1 MYPYKT
7 PQILTVQ
14 TYTDYGGHTGTA
26 SALQVQAALVI
37 AERQMTQELHT
48 FMLPTIITGEY
59 QAPWWDHPVELEYGM
74 VRSFISGT
82 LLSIPTDVSDP
93 YELTTRVRGFI
104 RNSDA
109 GHIDIVPDWDSQ
121 WTSNWGP
128 YKVRVVYVAGHGT
141 GTTLNDPSLLM
152 ALTAATELVLNEMV
166 AAGTTEAQIGV
177 QRWSSMRYSESRF
190 PLRMTAFGSS
200 ARANFISGLVAHLKV
215 FRVGRFRR

>member
-1 MYPYKT
+1 M
-7 PQILTVQ
+7 TVQ
-14 TYTDYGGHTGTA
+14 KFIDYGGHTGTA
-26 SALQVQAALVI
+26 TAFQVQAALVI

-48 FMLPTIITGEY
+48 FMLPTIVTGEY

-74 VRSFISGT
+74 VRAFISGT
-82 LLSIPTDVSDP
+82 LLSIPMDVRDP

-121 WTSNWGP
+121 WNCNWGP
-128 YKVRVVYVAGHGT
+128 YKVRVVYVAGHST

-190 PLRMTAFGSS
+190 PLRQTAFGSS

>member
-48 FMLPTIITGEY
+48 FLLPTIITGEY
-59 QAPWWDHPVELEYGM
+59 QAPWWDHPVELEYGY
-74 VRSFISGT
+74 VRAFITGT
-82 LLSIPTDVSDP
+82 LLSIPTDVDNP
-93 YELTTRVRGFI
+93 HELTTRVRGFI

-109 GHIDIVPDWDSQ
+109 GHIDIVPDWNSQ
-121 WTSNWGP
+121 YADNWGA
-128 YKVRVVYVAGHGT
+128 YKVRVVYCVGHDT
-141 GTTLNDPSLLM
+141 GTTLNDPNLLM
-152 ALTAATELVLNEMV
+152 ALTAAAELVLNEIV

-200 ARANFISGLVAHLKV
+200 ARANFIAGLVAHLKV
-215 FRVGRFRR
+215 FRIGRFRR